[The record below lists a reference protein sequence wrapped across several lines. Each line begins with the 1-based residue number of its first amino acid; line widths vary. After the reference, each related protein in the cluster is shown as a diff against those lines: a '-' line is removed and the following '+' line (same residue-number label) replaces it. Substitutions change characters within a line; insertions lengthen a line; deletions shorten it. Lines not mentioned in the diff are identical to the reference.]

1 MNTRT
6 ETKSLDVVTIVGGQP
21 AVLCHEKA
29 LWLPA
34 MGTIIVSDLH
44 FGKAAHF
51 RKHGLAMPSQM
62 DEANIAKL
70 EGLLARTL
78 AQHLVFSGDA
88 FHSEANLA
96 LERFRAWRH
105 SLPHIT
111 FRLVRGNHDILSSA
125 WYVALGMAVV
135 EGSLELGN
143 IAICHDPADAVPTE
157 DLYFLAGHVHPAVRL
172 QGAGR
177 QSLALPCFLFGKS
190 QGLLPAFGAFTG
202 NHIVRPTPADRVW
215 VCTGE
220 RVLAVR

>member
-1 MNTRT
+1 M
-6 ETKSLDVVTIVGGQP
+6 
-21 AVLCHEKA
+21 LCHEKA

-34 MGTIIVSDLH
+34 ISTLIVSDLH

-62 DEANIAKL
+62 DEANISRL
-70 EGLLARTL
+70 ESLLARTA

-88 FHSEANLA
+88 FHSEASLV

-105 SLPHIT
+105 SLPHIS
-111 FRLVRGNHDILSSA
+111 FRLVRGNHDILSA
-125 WYVALGMAVV
+125 LWYAALGMVVV
-135 EGSLELGN
+135 EDSLELGGL
-143 IAICHDPADAVPTE
+143 AICHDPADAKPSSE
-157 DLYFLAGHVHPAVRL
+157 LYYLAGHVHPAVRL

-177 QSLALPCFLFGKS
+177 QSLSLPCFLFGPS

-202 NHIVRPTPADRVW
+202 NHIVRPSSADRVW

-220 RVLAVR
+220 RVMAVR